1 MWHNWCLSTGGLQM
15 SAGVAR
21 YGALASSTI
30 MFLGL
35 LKLNLLGPG
44 ITPTV
49 KQLWKNSP
57 KQ

>member
-1 MWHNWCLSTGGLQM
+1 M